1 MPRLHAIFATASLCA
16 VTLATPPWAEDAPP
30 PVDQLELNALV
41 LSGQS
46 EEAFLQAF
54 EAGDEL
60 TEFSFDASR
69 GVGANVGQGRRFARV
84 PRADLA
90 GDGEW
95 AQHFPTREGGPNA
108 TSCIACHA
116 APAPNGAGD
125 VALNVVVDPGHTGDP
140 ALFLERNTPALFALG
155 IPQRLAEEMTLE
167 LATQRLSAE
176 AEACA
181 NGTATTELSAKGVGF
196 GTLTLERL
204 ADSPCK
210 LQPDSSQLSGIDADL
225 VVKPFGWKGSHASLR
240 GFTRDAAHNELG
252 MQAVELVG
260 DQDGDFDGVTDELTV
275 GDLTALTIYM
285 AALER
290 PVSTVE
296 LANLGLQEMS
306 EAQRRQ
312 ITRGEVLFALTDCS
326 SCHIPQ
332 MTLNDPTFSEP
343 SRVAGYVDT
352 TLPSGAD
359 PVALGL
365 TADSAIHVDLTQDQ
379 PNNQITLANGATHH
393 LGAVERRNGRAIA
406 RWFTDFKRH
415 DMGAALADP
424 ADPTGLGAATFMTRS
439 LAGVGSTGP
448 WLHDGRATTLD
459 EAIRLH
465 GGAAADSRSQYVNLS
480 QQAQEAIVAFL
491 EAQVIYTS
499 GEEDH

>member
-1 MPRLHAIFATASLCA
+1 MPRLQPILATASLCA
-16 VTLATPPWAEDAPP
+16 VTLASPSWAEDAPP
-30 PVDQLELNALV
+30 PVDQFTLNALV

-46 EEAFLQAF
+46 EDAFLQAF

-60 TEFSFDASR
+60 TEFSFDARR
-69 GVGANVGQGRRFARV
+69 GVGANVGEGRRFARV

-90 GDGEW
+90 GDDEW

-140 ALFLERNTPALFALG
+140 AQFLERNTPALFALG

-167 LATQRLSAE
+167 LAAQRLSAE

-181 NGTATTELSAKGVGF
+181 KGSATTALSAKSVGF

-204 ADSPCK
+204 GENPCK
-210 LQPDSSQLSGIDADL
+210 LHSDSSQLSGIDADL

-240 GFTRDAAHNELG
+240 SFTRDAAHNELG

-290 PVSTVE
+290 PVSTIE
-296 LANLGLQEMS
+296 LANLGLQEMT
-306 EAQRRQ
+306 EAERRQ
-312 ITRGEVLFALTDCS
+312 ITRGEVLFALTNCS
-326 SCHIPQ
+326 S
-332 MTLNDPTFSEP
+332 
-343 SRVAGYVDT
+343 
-352 TLPSGAD
+352 
-359 PVALGL
+359 
-365 TADSAIHVDLTQDQ
+365 
-379 PNNQITLANGATHH
+379 
-393 LGAVERRNGRAIA
+393 
-406 RWFTDFKRH
+406 
-415 DMGAALADP
+415 
-424 ADPTGLGAATFMTRS
+424 
-439 LAGVGSTGP
+439 
-448 WLHDGRATTLD
+448 
-459 EAIRLH
+459 
-465 GGAAADSRSQYVNLS
+465 
-480 QQAQEAIVAFL
+480 
-491 EAQVIYTS
+491 
-499 GEEDH
+499 